1 MDIAVETPAFF
12 ICPISLLIMK
22 DPVTAVTGITY
33 DRESIEKWVLDGD
46 NTFCPV
52 TNLPL
57 PRDSDLTPNHT
68 LRRLIQA
75 WCTANAAFGVDRI
88 PTPKTPL
95 SKVYAVKLVRD
106 LSRPRL
112 RLKTLQKLEM
122 LAMEKES
129 NRKSMVEA
137 GVVKELL
144 SCLIGFYKKDEKI
157 GLEQTLYV
165 LYLIRGFSCETTNK
179 FIAENDNLLDAI
191 LWVLDCAPQTTQTA
205 MKSHALC
212 VMKTVVGK
220 ANPAA
225 LERLLT
231 PEILKKI
238 VNFLKDN
245 NTITKQGLHAAL
257 KIMLEICLLGR
268 NRVRMVESGAVFELI
283 ELELNL
289 SPAADKKTTELV
301 LGILFHLCSCA
312 DGRARLLS
320 HAAGIAVVTRKILK
334 VSPAADDRAV
344 LILSLIS
351 RFSATSGVLQEMLRV
366 GTVAKLCMVL
376 QAGCE
381 SYLKDKAK
389 EILRTHFDVWKNSP
403 CVEVA
408 TLTRY
413 LAS

>member
-1 MDIAVETPAFF
+1 MGDISVEIPAFF

-33 DRESIEKWVLDGD
+33 DRDSIEKWVLDGD
-46 NTFCPV
+46 NTVCPV

-57 PRDSDLTPNHT
+57 PRDADLTPNHT

-75 WCTANAAFGVDRI
+75 WCTANAVDRI

-95 SKVYAVKLVRD
+95 SNVYAGKLARD
-106 LSRPRL
+106 LSRPKL
-112 RLKTLQKLEM
+112 RLKTLQKLEI

-137 GVVKELL
+137 GVFKELL

-165 LYLIRGFSCETTNK
+165 LYLIRGFSCEATNK
-179 FIAENDNLLDAI
+179 FITENDTLLDAI
-191 LWVLDCAPQTTQTA
+191 LWVLDSTQTQQTA
-205 MKSHALC
+205 VKSHALC

-220 ANPAA
+220 ASPAA
-225 LERLLT
+225 LETLLT

-238 VNFLKDN
+238 VNFLKEN
-245 NTITKQGLHAAL
+245 NTLTQQGLHAAL
-257 KIMLEICLLGR
+257 QIMLGICPIGR
-268 NRVRMVESGAVFELI
+268 NRVRMVESDAVFELI
-283 ELELNL
+283 QLELNL
-289 SPAADKKTTELV
+289 SPTDKKTTELV

-312 DGRARLLS
+312 DGRAQLLS

-351 RFSATSGVLQEMLRV
+351 RFSATTGVLQEMLRV
-366 GTVAKLCMVL
+366 GTAAKLCMVL

-413 LAS
+413 AR

>member
-1 MDIAVETPAFF
+1 MEIGVEIPAFF
-12 ICPISLLIMK
+12 ICPISLHIMK

-33 DRESIEKWVLDGD
+33 DRDSIEKWLLDGD

-52 TNLPL
+52 TNQPL
-57 PRDSDLTPNHT
+57 PRESDLTPNHT

-75 WCTANAAFGVDRI
+75 WCIANAAYGVDRI

-95 SKVYAVKLVRD
+95 SKVYAVNLVRD

-122 LAMEKES
+122 LAMEKDT

-144 SCLIGFYKKDEKI
+144 SCIIGFHKRDEKI
-157 GLEQTLYV
+157 GLEETLYV

-179 FIAENDNLLDAI
+179 FIAENDDRLLDAV
-191 LWVLDCAPQTTQTA
+191 LWVLDSVQNHRA

-212 VMKTVVGK
+212 VMKMVVGK
-220 ANPAA
+220 ASPGA

-231 PEILKKI
+231 PEIFKKI
-238 VNFLKDN
+238 VNFLKEN
-245 NTITKQGLHAAL
+245 NNITQQGLHAAL
-257 KIMLEICLLGR
+257 QIMLEICPLGR

-289 SPAADKKTTELV
+289 FPADKKTTELV
-301 LGILFHLCSCA
+301 LGVLFHLCSCA
-312 DGRARLLS
+312 DGRAQLLS
-320 HAAGIAVVTRKILK
+320 HAAGIAAVTRKILK
-334 VSPAADDRAV
+334 VSPTANDRAV

-376 QAGCE
+376 QADCA

-413 LAS
+413 AR